1 MEKGRPFKC
10 ALSLRADAATFCCL
24 QRKFFHSCQRMKS
37 KSCDRRRREKLQ
49 HCVVIRNPD
58 YWMPPMTILT
68 RMMSPGMLIRLA
80 PAAAGNNNNN
90 RIAKTATAAM
100 KRIRM
105 RSSSSRTTRSRSIAR
120 MSLIMRRCGRS
131 SRMRRTLGECLL
143 TKVLLDYWCLLSLSI
158 THTLSLSFLHFI
170 ICYISMH
177 RHTHTTQSVMAHSTI
192 VIIDR
197 KCTHTHTD

>member
-1 MEKGRPFKC
+1 MWQRGGH
-10 ALSLRADAATFCCL
+10 LNVHSLGCADAATFCFL

-80 PAAAGNNNNN
+80 PAPAGAGNNNNN
-90 RIAKTATAAM
+90 WIAKTATAAM

-105 RSSSSRTTRSRSIAR
+105 RSWSSRITRSRSSNAR
-120 MSLIMRRCGRS
+120 MTLIMRRCGRS

-143 TKVLLDYWCLLSLSI
+143 TKVLLDYWCLLSVSLSR
-158 THTLSLSFLHFI
+158 THTICLFLFCILLSVTFR
-170 ICYISMH
+170 C
-177 RHTHTTQSVMAHSTI
+177 TDKAHSTTQHN
-192 VIIDR
+192 R
-197 KCTHTHTD
+197 SWHTLRL